1 MESGAEV
8 IIYKTEKGAW
18 SMQVVQE
25 PYNWELVA
33 NLLND
38 LEHERG
44 KRTEQYD
51 TNFWESGRSN
61 HLKDRDHHG

>member
-18 SMQVVQE
+18 SMQVVQDA
-25 PYNWELVA
+25 YNWELVA

-38 LEHERG
+38 LEHERT
-44 KRTEQYD
+44 RRPEQFD
-51 TNFWESGRSN
+51 TNFWESRRSN
-61 HLKDRDHHG
+61 NTEDRDHHG

>member
-18 SMQVVQE
+18 SMQVVQDS
-25 PYNWELVA
+25 YNWELVA

-38 LEHERG
+38 LEHERT
-44 KRTEQYD
+44 RRPEQFD

-61 HLKDRDHHG
+61 NTEDRDHHG